1 MITCVK
7 LATYHEGRGH
17 GWGLHAASQIL
28 RGLQAAEARCASLW
42 SRPVGCDVGFFDS
55 VETGGKVGVLI
66 RLQSASRQLTRFG
79 WPREEVLVGGA
90 LQVMDPVMLHDVSHA
105 G

>member
-17 GWGLHAASQIL
+17 GWGLHAASQVL
-28 RGLQAAEARCASLW
+28 RGLQAAETRCASLW
-42 SRPVGCDVGFFDS
+42 FCPVGCNVGFLDS
-55 VETGGKVGVLI
+55 VETGGKMVVFV
-66 RLQSASRQLTRFG
+66 RLEGASRQMTWFS
-79 WPREEVLVGGA
+79 WSREEVLVGGA
-90 LQVMDPVMLHDVSHA
+90 LQLVDPVMLHDVAHA